1 MSSGKP
7 AADGN
12 DRIGPSLRNN
22 LDTVRAAM
30 GGSQDVIFRE
40 FAMPGGTEA
49 ALVYIDGL
57 INSQLLHDSI
67 LESLLNGGASG
78 AGRSLLDSV
87 VKEILV
93 AGDIG
98 RTSDLNVLYDNLL
111 SGDAV
116 LLLDG
121 CEEAVRIGVSG
132 AEDRNVT
139 EPVSQSVTRGPM
151 EAFNENLRTN
161 TALIRK
167 RIKDTR
173 LRVESLHVGR
183 VTKTNVAL
191 VYLSGIA
198 NDKIVEEVRIRLNR
212 IDIDGILE
220 SGNIEEWIE
229 DKTYTPFPT
238 VYNSERPDTIAAGVL
253 EGRVAIL
260 VDGTP
265 FVLLVPALFVH
276 FFQAA
281 EDYTQRF
288 DISSLIRSI
297 RYLSLVITL
306 LAPALY
312 IAVTTFH
319 QEMLPTNLLINLAAQ
334 REGVPFPAFIEALLM
349 EITYEILR
357 EAGVR
362 MPRTVGQAVSIVG
375 TLVIGQAAV
384 QAGIVSAVMVIIV
397 SITAIASYVI
407 PSGSMS
413 ITVRMLRFLFMGL
426 AASFGLYGIL
436 IGLITLALHVSGLR
450 SFGIPYMAPWAPIIP
465 EDLKDTLF
473 RLPIR
478 KMTSRPRLISQNNI
492 RRQK

>member
-1 MSSGKP
+1 MKSGTT
-7 AADGN
+7 AADGYG
-12 DRIGPSLRNN
+12 RIDPSLRNN
-22 LDTVRAAM
+22 LDAVRSAM

-40 FAMPGGTEA
+40 FVLQGGTEA

-116 LLLDG
+116 LLIDG

-161 TALIRK
+161 SALIRK

-183 VTKTNVAL
+183 VTKTNVAI

-220 SGNIEEWIE
+220 SGNVEEWIE

-281 EDYTQRF
+281 EDYAQRF

-413 ITVRMLRFLFMGL
+413 ITVRMLRFMFMGL